1 MSIIEKAV
9 ERLEKLKRAASEAE
23 PETVGQE
30 PVEAKAAPQTPPE
43 PASVAQAQPA
53 ASTQAKPPVAHEA
66 AMQLESKAAE
76 AHREPATPSRSSRVI
91 EIDLNHLAKAG
102 MVTPDNPK
110 SMLAEE
116 CRVIK
121 RPLIQNARG
130 MGAADIKNA
139 NLIMITSSL
148 PGEGKTFNA
157 INLAMSMAM
166 ELDYTVLLVDADFSR
181 STVLSSL
188 GLPREKGLMDVLSG
202 DVDDLASVILRT
214 NVEKLSLLPA
224 GMPHERA
231 TELIA
236 SEAMARMLDEIAT
249 RYRDRI
255 VVFDSPPLLA
265 TTEARALASRMGQI
279 VVVVEADRTSR
290 GALNSA
296 LATIESCPVKL
307 LLLNKLR
314 HGGAESLYGYGYG
327 YGYGHGDPEGSNQT
341 AGAPA

>member
-23 PETVGQE
+23 PESAGQE
-30 PVEAKAAPQTPPE
+30 GSAAPTTAQR
-43 PASVAQAQPA
+43 AAQAQVSTAQVSTAQATPA
-53 ASTQAKPPVAHEA
+53 AAEEQAL
-66 AMQLESKAAE
+66 QLESQPVE
-76 AHREPATPSRSSRVI
+76 VSPEPVRPSRVSRII
-91 EIDLNHLAKAG
+91 EIDLHHLAKAG

-130 MGAADIKNA
+130 NSAADIANG

-181 STVLSSL
+181 PTVLSSL
-188 GLPREKGLMDVLSG
+188 GLPREKGLMDVLTG
-202 DVDDLASVILRT
+202 DVDDLSSVILRT

-224 GMPHERA
+224 GMPHQRA

-249 RYRDRI
+249 RYHDRI
-255 VVFDSPPLLA
+255 IVFDSPPLLA
-265 TTEARALASRMGQI
+265 TTEARVLASRMGQI

-327 YGYGHGDPEGSNQT
+327 YGYGHGDPEGSKQT
-341 AGAPA
+341 VGASA

>member
-23 PETVGQE
+23 PESAGQE
-30 PVEAKAAPQTPPE
+30 GSAAPTPTQQAPQGQA
-43 PASVAQAQPA
+43 PKAQATRAAAEEQPL
-53 ASTQAKPPVAHEA
+53 
-66 AMQLESKAAE
+66 QLESQPVE
-76 AHREPATPSRSSRVI
+76 VSPEPVRPSRVSRIV
-91 EIDLNHLAKAG
+91 EIDLHHLAKAG
-102 MVTPDNPK
+102 LVTPDNPK

-130 MGAADIKNA
+130 NGAADIANG

-181 STVLSSL
+181 PTVLSSL
-188 GLPREKGLMDVLSG
+188 GLPREKGLMDVLTG
-202 DVDDLASVILRT
+202 EVDDLSSVILRT

-224 GMPHERA
+224 GMPHQRA

-249 RYRDRI
+249 RYHDRI

-265 TTEARALASRMGQI
+265 TTEARVLASRMGQI

-327 YGYGHGDPEGSNQT
+327 YGYGHGDPEGSKQT
-341 AGAPA
+341 VGASA

>member
-23 PETVGQE
+23 PESAGQE
-30 PVEAKAAPQTPPE
+30 GSAAPTTAQRAPQAQVST
-43 PASVAQAQPA
+43 AQATPA
-53 ASTQAKPPVAHEA
+53 AAEEQPL
-66 AMQLESKAAE
+66 QLESQPVE
-76 AHREPATPSRSSRVI
+76 VSPEPVRPSRVSRII
-91 EIDLNHLAKAG
+91 EIDLHHLAKAG

-130 MGAADIKNA
+130 NSAADIANG

-181 STVLSSL
+181 PTVLSSL
-188 GLPREKGLMDVLSG
+188 GLPREKGLMDVLTG
-202 DVDDLASVILRT
+202 EVDDLSSVILRT

-224 GMPHERA
+224 GMPHQRA

-249 RYRDRI
+249 RYHDRI
-255 VVFDSPPLLA
+255 IVFDSPPLLA
-265 TTEARALASRMGQI
+265 TTEARVLASRMGQI

-327 YGYGHGDPEGSNQT
+327 YGYGHGDPEGSKQT
-341 AGAPA
+341 VGASA